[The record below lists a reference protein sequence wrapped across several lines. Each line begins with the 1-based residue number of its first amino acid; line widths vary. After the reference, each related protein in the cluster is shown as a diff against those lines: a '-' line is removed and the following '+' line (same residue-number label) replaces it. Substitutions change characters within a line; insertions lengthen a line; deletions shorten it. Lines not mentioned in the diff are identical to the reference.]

1 VSYARALVLPVDSL
15 VPAPPPIVRAA
26 SVVIG
31 VADPAVFRSH
41 PGGILLLADDRG
53 ARIRIR
59 QAGAPYPIV
68 MIDQEGGIV
77 RRVRSLGPAPP
88 PALGRL
94 PVSDTRRQFR
104 EAGDGLRSRGVTVD
118 LAPVMDIARGGATRR
133 RSFGPSPAAVAAH
146 GAAAVDGL
154 NAAGVSGCAKHFPG
168 LGTVPVNTDDG
179 VAVDRRPRWKILR
192 ELDAYRAV
200 IRAGVRCVMV
210 SSVVVP
216 SLCDRPALLCPA
228 TYARLRQMGF
238 RGAII
243 TDSLNGRGLRPW
255 GSPQRVALEAL
266 RAGADGVLLTGPGAT
281 MATIGAVDRALERG
295 ILSPSRLA
303 ESAERLQ
310 RLRS

>member
-1 VSYARALVLPVDSL
+1 VYARALVLPADCP
-15 VPAPPPIVRAA
+15 VPAPPPIVRPA

-31 VADPAVFRSH
+31 VADPAVYRSH

-53 ARIRIR
+53 ARLRI
-59 QAGAPYPIV
+59 QHAGAPYPVV
-68 MIDQEGGIV
+68 MIDQEGGVV

-94 PVSDTRRQFR
+94 PVGLTRREFR
-104 EAGDGLRSRGVTVD
+104 QAGDGLRLRGVTVD
-118 LAPVMDIARGGATRR
+118 LAPVMDVARGGATRR
-133 RSFGPSPAAVAAH
+133 RSFGASPSAVAAH
-146 GAAAVDGL
+146 GAAAVRGL
-154 NAAGVSGCAKHFPG
+154 SAAGVSGCAKHFPG

-179 VAVDRRPRWKILR
+179 VAVDRRPEWKILR

-200 IRAGVRCVMV
+200 IQAGVRCVMV

-216 SLCDRPALLCPA
+216 ALCDRPALLCPG
-228 TYARLRQMGF
+228 TYTRLRQMGF

-255 GSPQRVALEAL
+255 GSPQRIALDAL

-281 MATIGAVDRALERG
+281 MATIEAVGRALERG
-295 ILSPSRLA
+295 ALSASRLA
-303 ESAERLQ
+303 ESAARLQ

>member
-1 VSYARALVLPVDSL
+1 V
-15 VPAPPPIVRAA
+15 VRAA

-31 VADPAVFRSH
+31 VADPAVYRSH
-41 PGGILLLADDRG
+41 PGGILLLADDRR
-53 ARIRIR
+53 ARIRIQ

-118 LAPVMDIARGGATRR
+118 LAPVMDVAAHGGATRQ

-146 GAAAVDGL
+146 GAAAVAGL
-154 NAAGVSGCAKHFPG
+154 SAAGVSGCAKHFPG

-179 VAVDRRPRWKILR
+179 VAIDRRPRRRILR
-192 ELDAYRAV
+192 ELAAYRAV

-216 SLCDRPALLCPA
+216 ALCRRPALLCPS
-228 TYARLRQMGF
+228 TYARLRRMGF

-243 TDSLNGRGLRPW
+243 TDSLNGQGLRPW
-255 GSPQRVALEAL
+255 GSPQRVALLAL
-266 RAGADGVLLTGPGAT
+266 RAGADGVLLTGAAAT
-281 MATIGAVDRALERG
+281 MATIDALGRALQNG
-295 ILSPSRLA
+295 QLSASQVA
-303 ESAERLQ
+303 ASAARLQ